1 MVKSHPF
8 LTDNDLEKILN
19 APINCHPSQ
28 RFIINTLIQLLWD
41 SGARI
46 SEVTN
51 LKIEDFDA
59 SEKFVTFKN
68 TKNHQDRIVPVTD
81 SVSKALSRLIGGRK
95 TGYIFRGR
103 QDKQMS
109 RISAYSAL
117 KRRVTASGIN
127 KNVRPHSFRHHFITD
142 KLNKGA
148 VLPQVQRFVG
158 HTSLSSTS
166 LYYHFTQDDLRKVL
180 EI

>member
-8 LTDNDLEKILN
+8 LTDKDLEKILN

-51 LKIEDFDA
+51 LKVDDFDVN
-59 SEKFVTFKN
+59 EKFITLKN
-68 TKNHQDRIVPVTD
+68 TKNKQDRIVPITD
-81 SVSKALSRLIGGRK
+81 SVTKALSRLVGGRK
-95 TGYIFRGR
+95 AGYIFRGR
-103 QDKQMS
+103 QDKPMS

-117 KRRVTASGIN
+117 KRRVLASGIN
-127 KNVRPHSFRHHFITD
+127 KNVRPHSFRHHFITN

-148 VLPQVQRFVG
+148 ILPQVQKFVG

-166 LYYHFTQDDLRKVL
+166 LYYHFTQADLRKVL

>member
-8 LTDNDLEKILN
+8 LTERDLDKILN

-46 SEVTN
+46 SEITN
-51 LKIEDFDA
+51 LKVEDFD
-59 SEKFVTFKN
+59 SNEKFITLKN
-68 TKNHQDRIVPVTD
+68 TKNHQDRIVPITEGVTMRI
-81 SVSKALSRLIGGRK
+81 KRLLNGRRS
-95 TGYIFRGR
+95 GYIFKGSK
-103 QDKQMS
+103 DKPMS
-109 RISAYSAL
+109 RISAYFAL
-117 KRRVTASGIN
+117 KRRVIASDIG

-148 VLPQVQRFVG
+148 ILPQVQRFVG

-166 LYYHFTQDDLRKVL
+166 LYYHYTQADLRKVL

>member
-8 LTDNDLEKILN
+8 LTEQDLEKILN
-19 APINCHPSQ
+19 APINCHHSQ
-28 RFIINTLIQLLWD
+28 RFIINTLVQLLWD

-51 LKIEDFDA
+51 LKVENFDA
-59 SEKFVTFKN
+59 TQKFITLKN
-68 TKNHQDRIVPVTD
+68 TKNKQDRIVPVTD
-81 SVSKALSRLIGGRK
+81 NVSKALSKLIGGRRN
-95 TGYIFRGR
+95 GYVFRGR
-103 QDKQMS
+103 QDRPMS
-109 RISAYSAL
+109 RISAYFAL
-117 KRRVTASGIN
+117 KRRVVASGIN
-127 KNVRPHSFRHHFITD
+127 KNIRPHSFRHHFITD

-148 VLPQVQRFVG
+148 VLPQVQKFVG

-166 LYYHFTQDDLRKVL
+166 IYYHYTQADLRKVL

>member
-8 LTDNDLEKILN
+8 LTEKDLEKILN

-28 RFIINTLIQLLWD
+28 KFIINTLIQLLWD

-51 LKIEDFDA
+51 LKVEDFDVN
-59 SEKFVTFKN
+59 EKFITLRN
-68 TKNHQDRIVPVTD
+68 TKNKQDRIVPITDTVTK
-81 SVSKALSRLIGGRK
+81 SLSKLVEGSK

-103 QDKQMS
+103 QDKPMS

-117 KRRVTASGIN
+117 KRRVVASEIN

-148 VLPQVQRFVG
+148 ILPQVQRFVG

-166 LYYHFTQDDLRKVL
+166 LYYHFTQEDLRKVL

>member
-8 LTDNDLEKILN
+8 LTEKDLEKILD

-28 RFIINTLIQLLWD
+28 KFIINTLIQLLWD

-46 SEVTN
+46 SEITN
-51 LKIEDFDA
+51 LKVEDFDIN
-59 SEKFVTFKN
+59 EKFITLRN
-68 TKNHQDRIVPVTD
+68 TKNKQDRIVPITINIT
-81 SVSKALSRLIGGRK
+81 KALSKLIGGRRN
-95 TGYIFRGR
+95 GYIFRGR
-103 QDKQMS
+103 HDKPMS

-117 KRRVTASGIN
+117 KRRVIASGIN
-127 KNVRPHSFRHHFITD
+127 KNIRPHSFRHHFITD

-166 LYYHFTQDDLRKVL
+166 VYYHYTQADLRKVL

>member
-8 LTDNDLEKILN
+8 LTEKDLEKILN

-28 RFIINTLIQLLWD
+28 RLIINTLIQLLWD

-51 LKIEDFDA
+51 LKIEDFDS
-59 SEKFVTFKN
+59 SEKFLTLRN
-68 TKNHQDRIVPVTD
+68 TKNKQDRIVPVTD
-81 SVSKALSRLIGGRK
+81 KVSKALTELIAGRK

-103 QDKQMS
+103 QDKPMS
-109 RISAYSAL
+109 RLSAYFAL

-127 KNVRPHSFRHHFITD
+127 KNISPHSFRHHFITD

-166 LYYHFTQDDLRKVL
+166 LYYHYTQADLRKVL

>member
-1 MVKSHPF
+1 MIKSHPF
-8 LTDNDLEKILN
+8 LTEQDLEKILN
-19 APINCHPSQ
+19 APINCHASQ

-51 LKIEDFDA
+51 LRTEDFDPIQ
-59 SEKFVTFKN
+59 KFITLRN
-68 TKNHQDRIVPVTD
+68 TKNKQDRIVPVTD
-81 SVSKALSRLIGGRK
+81 TISKALSKLVESRR

-103 QDKQMS
+103 QDRPMS
-109 RISAYSAL
+109 RLSAYFAL
-117 KRRVTASGIN
+117 KRRVVASGIN
-127 KNVRPHSFRHHFITD
+127 KNIRPHSFRHHFITD

-166 LYYHFTQDDLRKVL
+166 LYYHFTQEDLRKVL

>member
-8 LTDNDLEKILN
+8 LTEKDLEKILN
-19 APINCHPSQ
+19 TPISCHPSQ
-28 RFIINTLIQLLWD
+28 KFIINTLIQLLWD

-51 LKIEDFDA
+51 LKIEDFD
-59 SEKFVTFKN
+59 SNEKFLTLRN
-68 TKNHQDRIVPVTD
+68 TKNKQDRIIPITD
-81 SVSKALSRLIGGRK
+81 SMNKSLLKLIGGRK

-103 QDKQMS
+103 QDRPMS

-117 KRRVTASGIN
+117 KRRVVASGIN

-166 LYYHFTQDDLRKVL
+166 LYYHFTQEDLRKVL

>member
-8 LTDNDLEKILN
+8 LTEKDLEKILN

-46 SEVTN
+46 SEITN
-51 LKIEDFDA
+51 LKAEDFDQTQ
-59 SEKFVTFKN
+59 KFITLKN
-68 TKNHQDRIVPVTD
+68 TKNHQDRIVPITE
-81 SVSKALSRLIGGRK
+81 SATVSIKRLLNGRRS
-95 TGYIFRGR
+95 GYIFKGR
-103 QDKQMS
+103 YDKPMS
-109 RISAYSAL
+109 RISAYNAL
-117 KRRVTASGIN
+117 KRRVKASGIN
-127 KNVRPHSFRHHFITD
+127 KNIRPHTFRHHFITD

-166 LYYHFTQDDLRKVL
+166 LYYHYTQDDLRKVL

>member
-8 LTDNDLEKILN
+8 LTEKDLEKILN
-19 APINCHPSQ
+19 APINCHSSQ

-51 LKIEDFDA
+51 LKIEDFDPVQ
-59 SEKFVTFKN
+59 KFITLRN
-68 TKNHQDRIVPVTD
+68 TKNKQDRIVPVTD
-81 SVSKALSRLIGGRK
+81 NMSKALSKLVGCLRN
-95 TGYIFRGR
+95 GYIFKGR
-103 QDKQMS
+103 QDRPMS
-109 RISAYSAL
+109 RLSAYFAL
-117 KRRVTASGIN
+117 KRRVIVSGIN
-127 KNVRPHSFRHHFITD
+127 KNIRPHSFRHHFITD

-148 VLPQVQRFVG
+148 ILPQVQRFVG

-166 LYYHFTQDDLRKVL
+166 LYYHFTQEDLRKVL

>member
-8 LTDNDLEKILN
+8 LTDKDLEKILN

-28 RFIINTLIQLLWD
+28 RFIINTLVQLLWD

-59 SEKFVTFKN
+59 SEKFLTLRN
-68 TKNHQDRIVPVTD
+68 TKNKQDRIVPVTD
-81 SVSKALSRLIGGRK
+81 KVAKALSELVGGRK

-103 QDKQMS
+103 QDKPMS
-109 RISAYSAL
+109 RLSAYFAL
-117 KRRVTASGIN
+117 KRRVVASGIN
-127 KNVRPHSFRHHFITD
+127 KNIRPHSFRHHFITD

-148 VLPQVQRFVG
+148 ILPQVQRFVG

-166 LYYHFTQDDLRKVL
+166 LYYHFTQSDLRKVL

>member
-8 LTDNDLEKILN
+8 LTEKDLEKILN
-19 APINCHPSQ
+19 APINCHSSQ
-28 RFIINTLIQLLWD
+28 RFIINTIIQLLWD

-51 LKIEDFDA
+51 LKVEDFDVN
-59 SEKFVTFKN
+59 EKFITLRN
-68 TKNHQDRIVPVTD
+68 TKNKQDRIVPVTD
-81 SVSKALSRLIGGRK
+81 DVTKALSRLIGGRK
-95 TGYIFRGR
+95 TGYIFKGR
-103 QDKQMS
+103 QDRPMS
-109 RISAYSAL
+109 RISAYNAL

-127 KNVRPHSFRHHFITD
+127 KNVRPHSFRHHFITN

-148 VLPQVQRFVG
+148 ILPQVQRFVG

-166 LYYHFTQDDLRKVL
+166 LYYHFTQEDLRKVL